1 MKQKLLLLV
10 ALLCCAFN
18 AKANVKF
25 YGTEITQTV
34 GYYFICNAQSGK
46 FLNADGTYSKFD
58 PNKEDPTSYIYN
70 PGSKPTVWCITQN
83 SDGTVTISSGD
94 KSIFISVTPGLSSA
108 SASATIATSSSA
120 NNASNHLKFKKS
132 THADGPNNANVTC
145 YQFFHAIRQS
155 GTLTRNFAGV
165 LSGVD
170 GSKDVFEALGE
181 AWTGNTELNTENLSK
196 TTRWVLLNTNV
207 RANLTVSGTA
217 KYGTFVA
224 PFEVTLP
231 TGVTAYKVN
240 GYDETTKELTLEQV
254 AGPQEKLDPNTAV
267 IVENGTEAT
276 ISKDYYGNP
285 TGTENANSGDY
296 LVGSYVLQPAPVG
309 SYLLQ
314 YRTDPEPAEAIFLR
328 VYDEDLYCGQNRAWF
343 VLDDSDPTVAPS
355 EIKSFTLK
363 GTSTGIT
370 QIAVANSNSNELC
383 DNAIYDLS
391 GRRLSEKPARGL
403 YIQNGKKILVK

>member
-46 FLNADGTYSKFD
+46 FLNDDGSYSVYN
-58 PNKEDPTSYIYN
+58 PNKEDPTTHIYN

-83 SDGTVTISSGD
+83 SDGTVTISSGS
-94 KSIFISVTPGLSSA
+94 KSIFITAEDQYDA
-108 SASATIATSSSA
+108 SASIAESV
-120 NNASNHLKFKKS
+120 NNENASNHLHFKKS
-132 THADGPNNANVTC
+132 THADGPGNANVTC
-145 YQFFHAIRQS
+145 YQFFHYR
-155 GTLTRNFAGV
+155 TRNANSPLLRTKFAGV
-165 LSGVD
+165 LNGRD
-170 GSKDVFEALGE
+170 GSRDVFEALSE
-181 AWTGNTELNTENLSK
+181 SWIWDQTETENTSK
-196 TTRWVLLNTNV
+196 STRWVLLNTNI

-254 AGPQEKLDPNTAV
+254 AGPEEKLDPNTAV

-285 TGTENANSGDY
+285 TGEENANSGDY

-343 VLDDSDPTVAPS
+343 VLGDSDPTVAPS